1 MVSYGIEVSYNQIGK
16 GVAGIIWQSTNME
29 TVKVWAYSLNACC
42 EVVEC
47 LEAMGDKSSTDNRH
61 KEEKKSRI
69 SHNQVDRDILRK
81 KLEVS
86 IDIFD
91 ACQHGDGLVNV
102 VTGKINNYPSV
113 NFGGS
118 IRLGEDQ
125 MKNFDESL
133 PGGFCDIISGKVK
146 GIADGNKSVKVGKKI
161 VLDPEVIYARAL
173 ALQNNPFLANVP
185 ILYPLETPE
194 NLWFSGV
201 FRGYKMETL
210 AKNGLIQ
217 I

>member
-1 MVSYGIEVSYNQIGK
+1 MLVVRLLNVLKQWETNLVPIIGTK
-16 GVAGIIWQSTNME
+16 
-29 TVKVWAYSLNACC
+29 
-42 EVVEC
+42 
-47 LEAMGDKSSTDNRH
+47 RR
-61 KEEKKSRI
+61 KKSRI

-125 MKNFDESL
+125 MKNFDKSL
-133 PGGFCDIISGKVK
+133 PGGFCDIS
-146 GIADGNKSVKVGKKI
+146 
-161 VLDPEVIYARAL
+161 
-173 ALQNNPFLANVP
+173 LQFS
-185 ILYPLETPE
+185 IHE
-194 NLWFSGV
+194 NS
-201 FRGYKMETL
+201 RE
-210 AKNGLIQ
+210 IE
-217 I
+217 

>member
-1 MVSYGIEVSYNQIGK
+1 MLVVRLLNVLKQWETNLVPIIGTK
-16 GVAGIIWQSTNME
+16 RRKNPEFHIIKLTE
-29 TVKVWAYSLNACC
+29 IFCVKSW
-42 EVVEC
+42 
-47 LEAMGDKSSTDNRH
+47 KFPF
-61 KEEKKSRI
+61 
-69 SHNQVDRDILRK
+69 
-81 KLEVS
+81 
-86 IDIFD
+86 DIFD

-173 ALQNNPFLANVP
+173 ALQDNPFLANVP

-210 AKNGLIQ
+210 AKNGLIH